1 MNPFPSNCRPY
12 IDVMEE
18 LCPELLYQY
27 LQLVGILHWDIEL
40 GRIVIFIETLLMPQY
55 QAYHLIGH
63 IEIIYIIFA
72 YLKTHMKMER
82 IVSDLMGPNVDLSVF
97 NNNSDW
103 TELYGGI

>member
-1 MNPFPSNCRPY
+1 
-12 IDVMEE
+12 MEE
-18 LCPELLYQY
+18 LGNYLLSLY
-27 LQLVGILHWDIEL
+27 LQLVGILLWDIEL
-40 GRIVIFIETLLMPQY
+40 GRIDIFHETLLMPQY

-63 IEIIYIIFA
+63 IEIIYIISA